1 MKTIEVNEKNWSQF
15 CQSIENYCR
24 GARVTVELDPG
35 SGPRTTVIEDAA
47 LRHLSFDEHADP
59 CNANLV
65 IEVGDQDSKPIRHVV
80 VEPIRILLRNGKD
93 TERYNSIQVLAENGT
108 TTMELR
114 PGLEQALLKG
124 LEL

>member
-1 MKTIEVNEKNWSQF
+1 MISVN
-15 CQSIENYCR
+15 
-24 GARVTVELDPG
+24 LDPG
-35 SGPRTTVIEDAA
+35 SSSGTTVIENAP
-47 LRHLSFDEHADP
+47 LQHLSFDEHADA

-65 IEVGDQDSKPIRHVV
+65 IEAGEPDSKPVRHIV

-93 TERYNSIQVLAENGT
+93 TEHYNTMQIMAENGT

-114 PGLEQALLKG
+114 PGLAQALLEG